1 MVVSQGN
8 EKIRGLKIFPAL
20 AVNKA
25 LNIVKRRKLFA
36 CVVTVETI
44 HNLRQ
49 KLAPSANDVATRS
62 QCWLAAAQVDARTL
76 NDTQVVINRQ
86 VRAFSSD
93 RPQSR
98 LIVLENNRTVEF
110 HSAIA
115 VQFT

>member
-62 QCWLAAAQVDARTL
+62 QCWLTAAQGDPRPVDDAK
-76 NDTQVVINRQ
+76 VVLSRQ
-86 VRAFSSD
+86 TRQPGRNCPPAC
-93 RPQSR
+93 
-98 LIVLENNRTVEF
+98 LIVL
-110 HSAIA
+110 
-115 VQFT
+115 